1 MVRRTERHVAA
12 LTLAACVASLSCHST
27 SPSGAAVGSSVPA
40 PPPVLRA
47 APTPD
52 FTAAELRMVET
63 VGAFYESL
71 LTALK
76 DPALATSGVDACAA
90 RIAAS
95 LEPVRGAAR
104 ELAAPHAALPVER
117 RLAIHQEAFRRHPAE
132 VRALVEAAGRWTSRF
147 RSPGDQPQFRRITE
161 QALGTWARRRAV
173 GGRWLR
179 PPTRWKK
186 LRVGHRTRR
195 KTRLGHHAT
204 SHPALLALPIL
215 LVALAPALMGQ
226 RTCTASPA
234 PSTSRAQRPRA
245 SSERRWSRSRSPS
258 ATPTRPP

>member
-27 SPSGAAVGSSVPA
+27 SPSG
-40 PPPVLRA
+40 A

-161 QALGTWARRRAV
+161 QARAPV
-173 GGRWLR
+173 GL
-179 PPTRWKK
+179 
-186 LRVGHRTRR
+186 
-195 KTRLGHHAT
+195 HA
-204 SHPALLALPIL
+204 
-215 LVALAPALMGQ
+215 G
-226 RTCTASPA
+226 
-234 PSTSRAQRPRA
+234 
-245 SSERRWSRSRSPS
+245 
-258 ATPTRPP
+258 

>member
-161 QALGTWARRRAV
+161 QALGTWAHDGALWVAGGFGPDAV
-173 GGRWLR
+173 EELREWATGRGE
-179 PPTRWKK
+179 KDE
-186 LRVGHRTRR
+186 
-195 KTRLGHHAT
+195 A
-204 SHPALLALPIL
+204 
-215 LVALAPALMGQ
+215 
-226 RTCTASPA
+226 
-234 PSTSRAQRPRA
+234 
-245 SSERRWSRSRSPS
+245 RS
-258 ATPTRPP
+258 

>member
-1 MVRRTERHVAA
+1 MVA
-12 LTLAACVASLSCHST
+12 
-27 SPSGAAVGSSVPA
+27 
-40 PPPVLRA
+40 
-47 APTPD
+47 
-52 FTAAELRMVET
+52 T

-161 QALGTWARRRAV
+161 QALGTWAHDGALCGWPV
-173 GGRWLR
+173 ASA
-179 PPTRWKK
+179 PTRWK
-186 LRVGHRTRR
+186 
-195 KTRLGHHAT
+195 
-204 SHPALLALPIL
+204 
-215 LVALAPALMGQ
+215 
-226 RTCTASPA
+226 
-234 PSTSRAQRPRA
+234 
-245 SSERRWSRSRSPS
+245 SSEWATGRGEKDEARSSRDISPGPSWPSRSC
-258 ATPTRPP
+258 